1 MVAISPALARSV
13 FHDAPDALIVIDAF
27 GTVWFANRQVCALFG
42 YSAEEIIGEG
52 IERLLPER
60 FRARHVGHRGV
71 FGNNV
76 SARAM
81 GAGLDLYGR
90 RRDGSEFPLEVS
102 LSPIEDVGRTLIAAA
117 IRDVTERKRAENELL
132 VARGAVEA
140 MRELADRA
148 NQGRRRFLDAAG
160 RELRQPLQ
168 TLALRNEDLR
178 RHVSSPAALEA
189 LSQQEQAISTMSRL
203 LNDLFDI
210 GNLDSG
216 AVRPEPTDFELAALL
231 RELQGEFTAIAAG
244 KGLRFEIGSC
254 DGVVRSDPKLV
265 RKMLRNLVSN
275 AIHYTRAGRVR
286 VHCLHETAGVRIEV
300 VDTGIGISPEQLLYI
315 FDEFHQ
321 VEVPADGAQDGYG
334 LGLNIVKRLA
344 HLLKLE
350 LQVRSEEGRGSAF
363 SIVLPAVTA
372 VLKSG
377 PDAR

>member
-42 YSAEEIIGEG
+42 YSPEDIIGDG
-52 IERLLPER
+52 IEKLLPER
-60 FRARHVGHRGV
+60 FRARHVGHRGA

-90 RRDGSEFPLEVS
+90 RRDGSEFPLEVR

-132 VARGAVEA
+132 VARDAVEA

-178 RHVSSPAALEA
+178 RHVSGPAALEA

-231 RELQGEFTAIAAG
+231 RELKGEFTEIAAD

-286 VHCLHETAGVRIEV
+286 VHCLQEAAGVRIEV
-300 VDTGIGISPEQLLYI
+300 LDTGIGISTEQLLYI

-377 PDAR
+377 PDAA

>member
-13 FHDAPDALIVIDAF
+13 FHDAPDALVVIDGF

-42 YSAEEIIGEG
+42 YAPEEIIGEG
-52 IERLLPER
+52 IEKLLPER
-60 FRARHVGHRGV
+60 FRARHVGHRGA
-71 FGNNV
+71 FGNKV

-90 RRDGSEFPLEVS
+90 RHDGSEFPLEVS
-102 LSPIEDVGRTLIAAA
+102 LSPIDDVGRTLIAAA
-117 IRDVTERKRAENELL
+117 IRDVTERKRTENELL

-178 RHVSSPAALEA
+178 RHVSGPAALEA
-189 LSQQEQAISTMSRL
+189 LSQQERAIGTMSRL
-203 LNDLFDI
+203 LNALFDI
-210 GNLDSG
+210 GSLESG

-231 RELQGEFTAIAAG
+231 RELRGEFTEIAAD

-254 DGVVRSDPKLV
+254 DDVVRSDPNLV

-286 VHCLHETAGVRIEV
+286 VHCLPEASGVRIEV
-300 VDTGIGISPEQLLYI
+300 LDTGVGISPEQLLYI

-363 SIVLPAVTA
+363 SIVLPAVAA

-377 PDAR
+377 PDVA

>member
-42 YSAEEIIGEG
+42 YRAEDIIGEG
-52 IERLLPER
+52 IEKLLPER
-60 FRARHVGHRGV
+60 FRARHVGHREA

-76 SARAM
+76 SARTM

-117 IRDVTERKRAENELL
+117 IRDVTESKRAENELL
-132 VARGAVEA
+132 VARDAVEA

-178 RHVSSPAALEA
+178 RRVSGAAALEA

-203 LNDLFDI
+203 LDDLFEI

-231 RELQGEFTAIAAG
+231 RELQGEFTEIAAD

-254 DGVVRSDPKLV
+254 YGVVRSDPKLV

-286 VHCLHETAGVRIEV
+286 VHCLHEAAAVRIEV
-300 VDTGIGISPEQLLYI
+300 LDTGIGISTEQLLYI

-321 VEVPADGAQDGYG
+321 VEVPADGAHDGYG
-334 LGLNIVKRLA
+334 LGLNVVKRLA
-344 HLLKLE
+344 HVLKLE

-377 PDAR
+377 PDAA

>member
-1 MVAISPALARSV
+1 
-13 FHDAPDALIVIDAF
+13 
-27 GTVWFANRQVCALFG
+27 
-42 YSAEEIIGEG
+42 
-52 IERLLPER
+52 
-60 FRARHVGHRGV
+60 
-71 FGNNV
+71 
-76 SARAM
+76 
-81 GAGLDLYGR
+81 
-90 RRDGSEFPLEVS
+90 
-102 LSPIEDVGRTLIAAA
+102 
-117 IRDVTERKRAENELL
+117 
-132 VARGAVEA
+132 

-178 RHVSSPAALEA
+178 RHVSGPAALEA

>member
-42 YSAEEIIGEG
+42 YSAEDIIGEG
-52 IERLLPER
+52 IEKLLPER
-60 FRARHVGHRGV
+60 FRARHVGHRGA

-132 VARGAVEA
+132 VARDAVEA
-140 MRELADRA
+140 MRELAERA

-160 RELRQPLQ
+160 RELREPLQ

-178 RHVSSPAALEA
+178 RHVSGAAALEA

-216 AVRPEPTDFELAALL
+216 AVSPQPTDFELAALL
-231 RELQGEFTAIAAG
+231 RELQGEFTKIAAD

-286 VHCLHETAGVRIEV
+286 VHCLHEAAGVRIEV
-300 VDTGIGISPEQLLYI
+300 LDTGIGISTEQLLYI

-372 VLKSG
+372 MLKSG
-377 PDAR
+377 PDAA